1 MTWDDRVV
9 RTADGYA
16 IYEVYDDGGG
26 PEART
31 EDPASPFGETL
42 EELADDV
49 RYYLAALQQPV
60 LDDALFHRGR
70 ARPFGVDCAYTHQ
83 ELQALFR
90 LAHEA
95 DMEKGGHYVV
105 CTPCDRLHS
114 PPR

>member
-9 RTADGYA
+9 RTADGYT

-26 PEART
+26 PEACT

-60 LDDALFHRGR
+60 LDDALFHRGG
-70 ARPFGVDCAYTHQ
+70 ARPFG
-83 ELQALFR
+83 
-90 LAHEA
+90 A
-95 DMEKGGHYVV
+95 DDEG
-105 CTPCDRLHS
+105 CTRDR
-114 PPR
+114 P